1 MPVAEAKLTK
11 RVGMNRATIRQRH
24 LPYMTTQ
31 HAAGDNTQRH
41 LVKPP
46 YTYVGMMVCAISA
59 APQQQQTL
67 VGICAYIQEK
77 FAFFRG
83 DFCGWKDTVRYNLSR
98 KECFVRVPEE
108 TSSGLHRQGN
118 SWRVDTSAL
127 SQDVFRRQHS
137 SGLHH
142 QGADQFHADLRMHL
156 GVSHLVSMLET
167 NYCEQQGTDATDP
180 KAADH
185 DRPDVPASC
194 KVQEKKLSRLAIQL
208 REMVARNI
216 VRNRQFSASQASCIP
231 PRPASV
237 CSTATSESSG
247 RNSPLPSAL
256 EVESSPF
263 EYSAFQAAVYPVQ
276 MAPSGGDPTVPPGG
290 CAGDTFPLDLSYSA
304 IATPQHHQHLYHL
317 HQQQRQQSHVD
328 TPLTNERRYPAETHL
343 AHTTPKSH
351 SFSMDSI
358 LSTQYPRRVPQVPTG
373 PLECAAVPVSP
384 LGYDSYHYSYSPPDV
399 ASHYSSMPDSYGAH
413 GYTDWLMNL
422 SGLGQGHMPVHADFY
437 QAQ

>member
-1 MPVAEAKLTK
+1 M
-11 RVGMNRATIRQRH
+11 RQATTRSATWWNLH
-24 LPYMTTQ
+24 TPMW
-31 HAAGDNTQRH
+31 AWW
-41 LVKPP
+41 
-46 YTYVGMMVCAISA
+46 CAPSSA

-108 TSSGLHRQGN
+108 TSSGIHRQGN

-156 GVSHLVSMLET
+156 GVSHMVSMLET
-167 NYCEQQGTDATDP
+167 NDCEQQGTDP
-180 KAADH
+180 QADDH
-185 DRPDVPASC
+185 EKPGVPASC

-216 VRNRQFSASQASCIP
+216 VRNRQFTASQASCIP

-247 RNSPLPSAL
+247 RNSPLPSTL

-276 MAPSGGDPTVPPGG
+276 VAPSGGDPTVPPGG
-290 CAGDTFPLDLSYSA
+290 WAGDSFPLDLSYSA
-304 IATPQHHQHLYHL
+304 SGALQHHQHLYHL
-317 HQQQRQQSHVD
+317 QQQQQQQQHQQQQ
-328 TPLTNERRYPAETHL
+328 PLTNVNRYPAETHL
-343 AHTTPKSH
+343 AHH
-351 SFSMDSI
+351 HAQ
-358 LSTQYPRRVPQVPTG
+358 STQLLHGQHP
-373 PLECAAVPVSP
+373 EHAVPSSRATGAYRSTGVCRSTRVATWLRLLSLLVLAARCRFTLLINARFLRSP
-384 LGYDSYHYSYSPPDV
+384 
-399 ASHYSSMPDSYGAH
+399 
-413 GYTDWLMNL
+413 WLHRLVDESLRPRPGTHRRSTQTSIML
-422 SGLGQGHMPVHADFY
+422 SELDLTQNDTITHWLQHWESAI
-437 QAQ
+437 